1 MLLHIPL
8 CDYKKYG
15 SVFDVRL
22 GRGMQLNFLD
32 MHSWLS
38 LSLHCY
44 YVQAFPLHKCLLQWC
59 YVRHTQTV
67 CVQLA
72 ATLHM

>member
-8 CDYKKYG
+8 CDYKHTAASSMSG
-15 SVFDVRL
+15 WC
-22 GRGMQLNFLD
+22 MQLNFLD

-44 YVQAFPLHKCLLQWC
+44 YVQAFPLHKCSLQWC
-59 YVRHTQTV
+59 YVRYTQTV